1 MSCLIKITCL
11 NNTPKKTHQLP
22 VWDCVTPSLAVFLC
36 SLNISLFCPV
46 SSRCLSSLPLRS
58 SPRSAFTSAQLPLF
72 TFPNCK
78 IICVLQRCQEQN
90 IAGKKSRRT
99 KQHIAVVRA
108 VAVTT
113 RCFVARPEQL
123 SQKQSVFQR
132 DDTSCLLTGCNFD
145 KILKLGKEESE
156 TLTA

>member
-11 NNTPKKTHQLP
+11 NNTPKKISSASCLGLCHPISCCFSLLP
-22 VWDCVTPSLAVFLC
+22 EH
-36 SLNISLFCPV
+36 SLFCPV

-78 IICVLQRCQEQN
+78 IMCVLQRCREQN
-90 IAGKKSRRT
+90 IAGKKSPRT
-99 KQHIAVVRA
+99 KQHIAVVLA

-123 SQKQSVFQR
+123 SQKRSVFQR

-145 KILKLGKEESE
+145 KVLKLGKEEGE